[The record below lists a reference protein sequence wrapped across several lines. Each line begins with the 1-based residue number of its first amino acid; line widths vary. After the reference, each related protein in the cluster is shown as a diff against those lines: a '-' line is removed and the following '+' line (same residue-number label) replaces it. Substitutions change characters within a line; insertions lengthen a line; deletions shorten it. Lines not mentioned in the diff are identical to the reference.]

1 MRRQSAN
8 LVSNILNPFMVSLV
22 AIPLLSFESASS
34 LGDAVKWSLIW
45 VTVSIL
51 PVFFGV
57 GYLKRKGKVDGIFT
71 SRRGQRTKIYLLAGG
86 CALIGGGIIIYL
98 RAPLLLVATFVSGL
112 AAIAMFM
119 GINLWWKISLHTA
132 FISALV
138 AVLVILYGFIA
149 AVAALL
155 ILMVGWARVELAH
168 HSLAQ
173 VTTGALLAASV
184 VVVVYYFYGLL

>member
-8 LVSNILNPFMVSLV
+8 LVSNILNPFTVSLV
-22 AIPLLSFESASS
+22 AILLLSFESTSS

-45 VTVSIL
+45 VAVSIL
-51 PVFFGV
+51 PIYFGV
-57 GYLKRKGKVDGIFT
+57 SYLKRNGKVDGIFT
-71 SRRGQRTKIYLLAGG
+71 SLRGQRTKIYLLAGG
-86 CALIGGGIIIYL
+86 CALIGGGIVIYL

-112 AAIAMFM
+112 VAIAMFM
-119 GINLWWKISLHTA
+119 GINWWWKISLHTA
-132 FISALV
+132 FISGLV
-138 AVLVILYGFIA
+138 AILVILYGFIA
-149 AVAALL
+149 AVAVLL